1 MAFRGTLVF
10 VQSETLYPGASRSL
24 YMSHAD
30 PFYLTNTCV
39 RGIAL
44 GTSHTDVSLPH
55 NRHRESGRSASSTN
69 HRTRPSELSC
79 LGYAFCLSFLA
90 FLDWLFKKKKK
101 SFPSD
106 VLSAQNHYLFCTKRK
121 LPEDR
126 GLRLLCPRA
135 QPKP

>member
-1 MAFRGTLVF
+1 
-10 VQSETLYPGASRSL
+10 
-24 YMSHAD
+24 MSHAD

-55 NRHRESGRSASSTN
+55 NRHRVSGRSASSTN

-101 SFPSD
+101 K
-106 VLSAQNHYLFCTKRK
+106 LSK
-121 LPEDR
+121 
-126 GLRLLCPRA
+126 
-135 QPKP
+135 